1 MNATKNKNAQT
12 VESELRERGATLEKK
27 EDRNG
32 DTKSGWWMD
41 DVWLAPKSQPAE
53 AMRILEGN

>member
-1 MNATKNKNAQT
+1 MTNKNAQT
-12 VESELRERGATLEKK
+12 ISNELRERGATLVTK

-41 DVWLAPKSQPAE
+41 DVWLAPKHQPAQ
-53 AMRILEGN
+53 AMRALEGN